1 MLPRIWSFIRNSK
14 NREVVS
20 WLGGGAALI
29 VAGGYPTTISSTTA
43 ARDGTISSIS
53 PGESCPSDCANGP
66 TGSAQ
71 WDSVLGERFSRQSRQ
86 LTAVMNRG
94 VPAHLSPQ
102 VPPQSDDAM
111 FPGLALLAEN
121 SARNLEPLLQ
131 PIPVP
136 NQRQMLLC
144 KLLERANI
152 GIKRPGKNL
161 SFLRLCRDARVVFDE
176 GNSLPFGLNA
186 RQRYGY
192 RCQIITKV
200 H

>member
-1 MLPRIWSFIRNSK
+1 
-14 NREVVS
+14 
-20 WLGGGAALI
+20 
-29 VAGGYPTTISSTTA
+29 
-43 ARDGTISSIS
+43 
-53 PGESCPSDCANGP
+53 
-66 TGSAQ
+66 
-71 WDSVLGERFSRQSRQ
+71 
-86 LTAVMNRG
+86 MNRG

-176 GNSLPFGLNA
+176 GNSRPFGLNA
-186 RQRYGY
+186 RQRYGH
-192 RCQIITKV
+192 RCQIITESSLTAPV
-200 H
+200 GRIAVQLQFPRCSRSRQQRWAPQNPAVMSMNIFCHRLL